1 MLLNILVSRSE
12 RTSRWLWWRSQS
24 LASSFFR
31 GISSVFPVLF
41 APVWAAL
48 VACDNT
54 SRSEAV
60 CLLPTFL
67 PVLIRYIRKCT
78 LWQNMQW
85 EWCSCMPIPCIAL
98 RESRDAST
106 VTTFAHCQ
114 LNDFI
119 LAAIEWA
126 QRDFRVWF
134 RVSTTQIQYN
144 VTTHPRFF
152 LTFFFL
158 RQSEKPTVLLTLHL
172 VFTIQGKKKT
182 LNMMPA
188 EPGALIKYTRTQ
200 ICTFCQSGGGFPTET
215 RGWVSQNL
223 NLKNETSF

>member
-1 MLLNILVSRSE
+1 M
-12 RTSRWLWWRSQS
+12 
-24 LASSFFR
+24 
-31 GISSVFPVLF
+31 
-41 APVWAAL
+41 
-48 VACDNT
+48 NT
-54 SRSEAV
+54 SCSEAV
-60 CLLPTFL
+60 CLLPTIL

-78 LWQNMQW
+78 LWQNRQW
-85 EWCSCMPIPCIAL
+85 EWCWCMPIPCIAL
-98 RESRDAST
+98 REWSGVST
-106 VTTFAHCQ
+106 VAPFAHCQ

-134 RVSTTQIQYN
+134 SVSTTQIQYI

-152 LTFFFL
+152 SHLFFFFL

-172 VFTIQGKKKT
+172 VFTYTRKKKT

-223 NLKNETSF
+223 HLKKMKPHFNPKSRLFCIIISL

>member
-1 MLLNILVSRSE
+1 MNAPHAGCDGDLRV
-12 RTSRWLWWRSQS
+12 WLR
-24 LASSFFR
+24 ASFEAFQ
-31 GISSVFPVLF
+31 VFFPVLF

-172 VFTIQGKKKT
+172 VFTIQGKKKNFEYDACWT
-182 LNMMPA
+182 RCLN
-188 EPGALIKYTRTQ
+188 Q
-200 ICTFCQSGGGFPTET
+200 IYENTNLHLLSVWRGFPD
-215 RGWVSQNL
+215 RNKGL
-223 NLKNETSF
+223 GFPKP